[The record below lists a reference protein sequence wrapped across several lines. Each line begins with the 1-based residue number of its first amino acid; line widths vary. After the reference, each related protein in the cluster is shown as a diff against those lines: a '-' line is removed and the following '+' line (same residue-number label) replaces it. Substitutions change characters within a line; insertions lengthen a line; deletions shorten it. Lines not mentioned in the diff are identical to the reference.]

1 MLTLIYGLVIL
12 AAACFVTGAV
22 ARFVRKHEGTLW
34 WRGAIGLLAFAMT
47 LTLLEILNVL
57 SGPR

>member
-1 MLTLIYGLVIL
+1 MLIYGLVIL
-12 AAACFVTGAV
+12 AAACFVAGAV

>member
-1 MLTLIYGLVIL
+1 MLTFIYVLVIL

-34 WRGAIGLLAFAMT
+34 WRGAIGLLAFATT
-47 LTLLEILNVL
+47 LTLLEILKAL